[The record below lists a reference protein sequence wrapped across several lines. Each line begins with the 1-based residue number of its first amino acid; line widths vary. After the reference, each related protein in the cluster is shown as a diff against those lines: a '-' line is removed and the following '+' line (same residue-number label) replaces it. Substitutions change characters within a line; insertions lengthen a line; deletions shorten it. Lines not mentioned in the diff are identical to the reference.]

1 MKKKILIAVLCVA
14 VILVGV
20 LSGCTE
26 SLKQKPIDTKYSD
39 IVSSN
44 GGMAVV
50 YGDYLYFINGYA
62 GQDVDNNFGDV
73 VKGAIARVSLSD
85 GKPDG
90 KAQIIV
96 PKNVYG
102 TDKVYGGIYI
112 VDHYIYYATTN
123 TDLDSEGKAKTAE
136 MVIMRTKVDGSDSSV
151 VAKFEDHT
159 VVFKVEGKKLVY
171 VRNNGIYSISLD
183 QKKFPV
189 TTIEESIVSSGY
201 LFAEGHIFYTVTN
214 EGNTSDYI
222 LKAYPIAGG
231 ESKVL
236 LDSKKLD
243 SSEKTLYTITML
255 SVTKEADGK
264 LNLFYTKTDNGI
276 NTPEAGIYSYI
287 FDTADFAFD
296 KDKEVRLTYN
306 KNDTTNLAYKNF
318 YKAGNYYLGLD
329 TNRFD
334 VFKADG
340 TRETTTNKK
349 GEQVIASIDVGS
361 AVTYFDIEITDTE
374 LYLWY
379 INNSA
384 VYKIKMFDINN
395 GVYTFVEANATKI
408 FSGTYDSTYV
418 TTEKVGNMICYFNS
432 TISNNAYYYQIP
444 EEITAS
450 TDTASG
456 KVLGIIT
463 QTDII
468 AAF

>member
-1 MKKKILIAVLCVA
+1 MKKKILIAILCVA
-14 VILVGV
+14 ALLVVV

-26 SLKQKPIDTKYSD
+26 SLKQKPIATNYSD

-73 VKGAIARVSLSD
+73 TKGAIARVNLVS
-85 GKPDG
+85 GKPNG

-102 TDKVYGGIYI
+102 TDKTYGGIYI
-112 VDHYIYYATTN
+112 SDNYIYYATTSTELN
-123 TDLDSEGKAKTAE
+123 SEGKAKTSE
-136 MVIMRTKVDGSDSSV
+136 MVIMRTKVDGTDTST
-151 VAKFEDHT
+151 VAEFEDHT
-159 VVFKVEGKKLVY
+159 VVFKVEEKKLVY
-171 VRNNGIYSISLD
+171 VRKNGIYSISLD
-183 QKKFPV
+183 EKKFPV
-189 TTIEESIVSSGY
+189 ATIEENIISGGY
-201 LFAEGHIFYTVTN
+201 QFAQGYIFYTVYN
-214 EGNTSDYI
+214 ENDSADYI

-236 LDSKKLD
+236 IDSKMLD
-243 SSEKTLYTITML
+243 NEGKTKYTITLL
-255 SVTKEADGK
+255 SATKEADGK
-264 LNLFYTKTDNGI
+264 IKLFYVKTDNGI
-276 NTPEAGIYSYI
+276 NTPEAGIYSYT
-287 FDTADFAFD
+287 FDTANFAFD
-296 KDKEVRLTYN
+296 KANEIRITFN

-340 TRETTTNKK
+340 TRLTTTNK
-349 GEQVIASIDVGS
+349 ENEEVIASIDVGS
-361 AVTYFDIEITDTE
+361 AVTYFDVEITDSVM
-374 LYLWY
+374 YLWY
-379 INNSA
+379 VNSNTI
-384 VYKIKMFDINN
+384 YKLKIFEINN
-395 GVYTFVEANATKI
+395 GAYTFVEANATKI
-408 FSGTYDSTYV
+408 FSGEYDSTYV
-418 TTEKVGNMICYFNS
+418 TLEKIGSVIYYFNS

-444 EEITAS
+444 ETIDST
-450 TDTASG
+450 TDTTSG

>member
-1 MKKKILIAVLCVA
+1 MKKKILIAILCVA
-14 VILVGV
+14 ALLVGV

-26 SLKQKPIDTKYSD
+26 SLKQNPIETKYSD
-39 IVSSN
+39 VVSSN

-62 GQDVDNNFGDV
+62 GQDVDNNFGHV
-73 VKGAIARVSLSD
+73 VKGAIARVSLKE

-102 TDKVYGGIYI
+102 TDTVYGGIYI
-112 VDHYIYYATTN
+112 VDHYIYYASTN

-136 MVIMRTKVDGSDSSV
+136 MVIMRTKVDGTDTTKI
-151 VAKFEDHT
+151 AEFEDHT

-171 VRNNGIYSISLD
+171 VRSNGIFSIDLAD
-183 QKKFPV
+183 KKFPV
-189 TTIEESIVSSGY
+189 TTVEESIVSSAY
-201 LFAEGHIFYTVTN
+201 LFGEGYIFYTVYN
-214 EGNTSDYI
+214 ESNSADYI
-222 LKAYPIAGG
+222 LKAYPLSGG

-236 LDSKKLD
+236 LDSKRLD
-243 SSEKTLYTITML
+243 SSEKTLYTLTLL

-276 NTPEAGIYSYI
+276 NTPEAGIYSYA

-296 KDKEVRLTYN
+296 KTKEIRITYN
-306 KNDTTNLAYKNF
+306 KNDTTNLAFKNF

-340 TRETTTNKK
+340 TRETTTNRE

-361 AVTYFDIEITDTE
+361 AVTFFDIEKTDSE

-379 INNSA
+379 INSNV
-384 VYKIKMFDINN
+384 VYKIKIFDIQN
-395 GVYTFVEANATKI
+395 GVYSFVEANAIKV
-408 FSGTYDSTYV
+408 FSGAYDATYV
-418 TTEKVGNMICYFNS
+418 TLEKIGSVICYFN
-432 TISNNAYYYQIP
+432 TNISNNAYYYEIP
-444 EEITAS
+444 QDITTS

-456 KVLGIIT
+456 KVLGLIT
-463 QTDII
+463 ETDII